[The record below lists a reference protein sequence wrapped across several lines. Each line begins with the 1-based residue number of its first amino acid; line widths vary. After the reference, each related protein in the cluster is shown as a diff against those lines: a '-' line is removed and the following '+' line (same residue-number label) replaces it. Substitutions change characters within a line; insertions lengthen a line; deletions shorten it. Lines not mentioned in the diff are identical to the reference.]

1 METFIFKQ
9 LTSQPQQFFDL
20 LPTEWQQEIVPFW
33 GDYEALAKIYSI
45 EEAGEIIGG
54 GIVFYACPP
63 NFTYFED
70 EANYWFGKG
79 YLYLGF
85 IWIAEDKRSKNL
97 GSFWLNQLKL
107 AESHQ
112 KYFLLT
118 EENRLHRFYVKN
130 GFTRIKSLKNED
142 HFEWLYLSEGDTK

>member
-1 METFIFKQ
+1 MATFIFKQ
-9 LTSQPQQFFDL
+9 LTSDPHQFFDL

-33 GDYEALAKIYSI
+33 DDYEALAKIYSI
-45 EEAGEIIGG
+45 EEAGAIIGG

-70 EANYWFGKG
+70 EANYWFSKG

-142 HFEWLYLSEGDTK
+142 HFEWLYLSEGDPK